1 MIRFITFIIW
11 MVINSTKPSAIQA
24 DTLHISAQQTYTAGI
39 DTLTQEAITQLDTLY
54 KLKAKEIV
62 MQRHR
67 TLIKRMAITI
77 CIMTSVILSSSLLLW
92 VGWRHLRT
100 HKNKLQ
106 PTNANFDDL
115 PCNNRQLKPSEEA
128 TIDEIPEP
136 TGLFTE
142 SSETDT
148 YLFKRIERLVKDEK
162 LYLNPNLSRQDILN
176 QLSINKNL
184 FSRIMQKHLQMTL
197 PEYLSYL
204 RVQHAI
210 QLMNEQPNFSTQ
222 ALAEE
227 SGFKNI
233 RNFQRNFK
241 SVTGMTFTEFKEQ
254 YNGGGRN
261 ACLSIDYE
269 QKRQKVTS

>member
-115 PCNNRQLKPSEEA
+115 PCNNRQLKPSEEI

-136 TGLFTE
+136 TELFTE

-148 YLFKRIERLVKDEK
+148 YLFKRIERCSDAVTKHSPAGTTGQSTGATHSYAYQFGRGLDTLTETSPYPDD
-162 LYLNPNLSRQDILN
+162 LRYDRRDRLRFRLI
-176 QLSINKNL
+176 SI
-184 FSRIMQKHLQMTL
+184 
-197 PEYLSYL
+197 
-204 RVQHAI
+204 
-210 QLMNEQPNFSTQ
+210 QPN
-222 ALAEE
+222 AI
-227 SGFKNI
+227 K
-233 RNFQRNFK
+233 K
-241 SVTGMTFTEFKEQ
+241 K
-254 YNGGGRN
+254 
-261 ACLSIDYE
+261 
-269 QKRQKVTS
+269 